1 MTETISELL
10 RHASR
15 AAVAVVGGIRDD
27 ELRLPTPCDAYEVGD
42 LLNHL
47 FQVVVNFQALAAK
60 ESADFSTTPDH
71 LHGDWRAGFE
81 AETARLV
88 AAWSMPGADEGIS
101 GGMGLPAGIV
111 ARMALLDL
119 TVHAWDLARAT
130 GRDYTPPSQVIP
142 ALNELVDTMA
152 TTARTMNV
160 FAAPVPTP
168 EDAPPF
174 EALLA
179 HTGRDP
185 RWNSAT
191 ATR

>member
-10 RHASR
+10 RDASR
-15 AAVAVVGGIRDD
+15 EAVAVVGGIADD
-27 ELRLPTPCDAYEVGD
+27 DMRLPTPCDDYEVRD

-60 ESADFSTTPDH
+60 ESADFSTTPDR
-71 LHGDWRAGFE
+71 LHGDWRTEFE

-88 AAWSMPGADEGIS
+88 AAWSVPGADEGIS
-101 GGMGLPAGIV
+101 GGMGLPSGIV

-130 GRDYTPPSQVIP
+130 GRDYTPPPQVIP

-152 TTARTMNV
+152 ATARKMNV
-160 FAAPVPTP
+160 FAAPVPTA
-168 EDAPPF
+168 EDAPAF
-174 EALLA
+174 ETLLA

-185 RWNSAT
+185 RWNAAA